1 MLKRDKNC
9 LLKKIYILNIVKL
22 DRITFKILYFS
33 NLYFENKNYK
43 GYFLESCITYNSSLY
58 QLFKEE
64 DFNKWYYVG
73 VNFHGDILCLYYA
86 KRKIDFQA
94 YPCRQFLTC

>member
-1 MLKRDKNC
+1 M
-9 LLKKIYILNIVKL
+9 NIVKL

-33 NLYFENKNYK
+33 NLYFENENYK
-43 GYFLESCITYNSSLY
+43 GYFLESCISYSSSLY
-58 QLFKEE
+58 KLFKEE
-64 DFNKWYYVG
+64 DFNKWYYVE

-94 YPCRQFLTC
+94 HPCRQFLTY